1 MPAAL
6 RILFDGECPFC
17 KRKVTWL
24 QRLDRHKN
32 LNFEDIAA
40 TEFNPSDYGLT
51 HEQVQARIHGIKP
64 DGSVIG
70 GVEVFRC
77 AYRALGLGWILAP
90 TGWPGLRKVS
100 DAAYSIFARN
110 RITLGKL
117 FSRRCRDG
125 ACEIK

>member
-40 TEFNPSDYGLT
+40 TE
-51 HEQVQARIHGIKP
+51 
-64 DGSVIG
+64 
-70 GVEVFRC
+70 
-77 AYRALGLGWILAP
+77 
-90 TGWPGLRKVS
+90 
-100 DAAYSIFARN
+100 
-110 RITLGKL
+110 
-117 FSRRCRDG
+117 
-125 ACEIK
+125 